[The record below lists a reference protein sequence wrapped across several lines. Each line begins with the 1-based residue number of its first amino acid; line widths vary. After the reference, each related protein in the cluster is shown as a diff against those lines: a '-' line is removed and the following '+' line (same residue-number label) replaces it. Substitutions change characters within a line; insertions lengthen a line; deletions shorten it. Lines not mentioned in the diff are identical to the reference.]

1 MAGLSVAHKVALA
14 AIVERAPD
22 SMLATLAQV
31 VATLP
36 GVRSQELQVM
46 LAAEIL
52 DRRRRSM
59 VLMPLLPM
67 FRQRA
72 DGIHAMT
79 FPASVLPRLWKAASS
94 REPELLGRL
103 DEEGPDVTP
112 VVNRICIAAAA
123 VVRDQPDLIWP
134 AGGDEAARETGLS
147 DLAAC
152 LDLARLARLAL
163 PSLEVWLKRPDGDQI
178 AELRLLLKDCA
189 TVHHDGAQRVLEIL
203 FSHLEDAVLILR
215 VITQTSGVAERES
228 FLSASELAD
237 FVQRLIVGVEVRAGR
252 IAAFQSGA
260 TKVSVD
266 EIIADFSWCASVL
279 NELDLTLTL
288 NPQSPW
294 GKSVRDGR
302 VKIAG
307 QLSSFLRAADKA
319 VDKALPLAKIKIGG
333 RVSRKCPMMTA
344 PVEGPD
350 VNSVRNLLKLVGS
363 ARGAASVFG
372 AESDRKILVEAL
384 TSRLSNYADEA
395 LHMVN
400 DGEVEDEAHA
410 LKLIALSAHCLA
422 LIDAKDAARTVRRR
436 AAVAGAEKDDKA
448 SSRAA

>member
-22 SMLATLAQV
+22 TMLATLIHV
-31 VATLP
+31 VGSLP
-36 GVRSQELQVM
+36 GDRARELQTM
-46 LAAEIL
+46 LAEEAL
-52 DRRRRSM
+52 DRRRRAT
-59 VLMPLLPM
+59 VLLPLLPM
-67 FRQRA
+67 FRRRA
-72 DGIHAMT
+72 DDIECMT
-79 FPASVLPRLWKAASS
+79 FPSAVLPRLWKAVSS
-94 REPELLGRL
+94 REPELLPRL
-103 DEEGPDVTP
+103 DEEGPDVMP
-112 VVNRICIAAAA
+112 VVNRICVAAASA
-123 VVRDQPDLIWP
+123 VRDQPDLVWP
-134 AGGDEAARETGLS
+134 VGLEPAAREKGLD

-152 LDLARLARLAL
+152 LDLAPLARKGL
-163 PSLEVWLKRPDGDQI
+163 PSLEIWLKRPDGDQI

-189 TVHHDGAQRVLEIL
+189 AVHQDGSWRVLEIL

-215 VITQTSGVAERES
+215 IVTQTSGVAERES

-237 FVQRLIVGVEVRAGR
+237 FIQRLIVGVEVRAAR

-260 TKVSVD
+260 TKVTVE
-266 EIIADFSWCASVL
+266 EIIADFSWCAGVL
-279 NELDLTLTL
+279 SELDITLTL
-288 NPQSPW
+288 SPQSAW

-302 VKIAG
+302 VMISG

-319 VDKALPLAKIKIGG
+319 VDKALPLAKVKIGG
-333 RVSRKCPMMTA
+333 RMSRKCPLLTA

-363 ARGAASVFG
+363 VRSAASVFG
-372 AESDRKILVEAL
+372 AESNRKTLVEAL
-384 TSRLSNYADEA
+384 TTRLSDYAEEA

-410 LKLIALSAHCLA
+410 LKLIDLASYCLA

-436 AAVAGAEKDDKA
+436 AAVAGADRDDKA